1 MSVKNSRQEAYE
13 MSQMMQN
20 FLRQNSQLPQGV
32 PQSFA
37 MEQLRRDLD
46 GYRTNAPRIHSPGWA
61 AEFDPAE
68 QARMEAAFQAP
79 KSGGFVPAGFTP
91 AEFQRF
97 QQMERTSTG
106 RVGSPTPQT
115 PLGMNGYRRPMGMGY
130 GMNVGM
136 TGSYMGLGQRPGDPS
151 TQNFQS
157 ENVGKGKGRMTELDD
172 KNWEEQFAQMDA
184 AEQRDLYAE
193 ANAAM
198 ERELNDMD
206 RSVLSETNVMG
217 DFESIWRGIE
227 AETEAARSMID
238 DEQFGLHL
246 GDEVPLRDFDT
257 WDNFD
262 SHFHDGYR
270 DPQLGNY
277 LFEEDNPF
285 TSTTKDPFNE
295 GMKIIEE
302 GGNLSLAALAFEAAV
317 QKDPQHVQ
325 AWCQLGSAQAQ
336 NEKESP
342 AIRALEQALK
352 LDPSNLSALM
362 GLAISYTN
370 ENHDSTAY
378 RKLERWLAAKYPQ
391 IISPDDLSPESDLGF
406 TDRHTLHEKVINL
419 FIRAARLSPD
429 GEHMDP
435 DVQVGLGVLF
445 YGAEEYDKAVD
456 CFEAALASTECGT
469 TNEPHQAHLLW
480 NRLGATLANSGRSEE
495 AIAAYEKALT
505 LNPNF
510 VRARYNLGVSCINI
524 GVYPQA
530 AQHLLGALSMH
541 RVVEREGMQR
551 VKEVMGDDPA
561 NSGIDDG
568 DVERMVGMNQSTNLV
583 ETLRRVFGSM
593 GRRDLSEKVESG
605 MDIEQ
610 FRGEFDF

>member
-1 MSVKNSRQEAYE
+1 
-13 MSQMMQN
+13 
-20 FLRQNSQLPQGV
+20 
-32 PQSFA
+32 
-37 MEQLRRDLD
+37 
-46 GYRTNAPRIHSPGWA
+46 
-61 AEFDPAE
+61 
-68 QARMEAAFQAP
+68 
-79 KSGGFVPAGFTP
+79 
-91 AEFQRF
+91 
-97 QQMERTSTG
+97 
-106 RVGSPTPQT
+106 
-115 PLGMNGYRRPMGMGY
+115 
-130 GMNVGM
+130 
-136 TGSYMGLGQRPGDPS
+136 
-151 TQNFQS
+151 
-157 ENVGKGKGRMTELDD
+157 
-172 KNWEEQFAQMDA
+172 
-184 AEQRDLYAE
+184 
-193 ANAAM
+193 
-198 ERELNDMD
+198 
-206 RSVLSETNVMG
+206 
-217 DFESIWRGIE
+217 
-227 AETEAARSMID
+227 
-238 DEQFGLHL
+238 
-246 GDEVPLRDFDT
+246 
-257 WDNFD
+257 
-262 SHFHDGYR
+262 
-270 DPQLGNY
+270 
-277 LFEEDNPF
+277 
-285 TSTTKDPFNE
+285 
-295 GMKIIEE
+295 
-302 GGNLSLAALAFEAAV
+302 
-317 QKDPQHVQ
+317 
-325 AWCQLGSAQAQ
+325 
-336 NEKESP
+336 
-342 AIRALEQALK
+342 
-352 LDPSNLSALM
+352 M

>member
-1 MSVKNSRQEAYE
+1 
-13 MSQMMQN
+13 MQN
-20 FLRQNSQLPQGV
+20 FLQQNGQLPQTL
-32 PQSFA
+32 PQPFA
-37 MEQLRRDLD
+37 MEQMRRDLD
-46 GYRTNAPRIHSPGWA
+46 GYRTTSPRIQSPGWV
-61 AEFDPAE
+61 AEFDPGE
-68 QARMEAAFQAP
+68 QARLEAAFQAP
-79 KSGGFVPAGFTP
+79 KAGGFVPAGFTP
-91 AEFQRF
+91 AEFQKF
-97 QQMERTSTG
+97 HQLERI
-106 RVGSPTPQT
+106 GSPRISSPTSQS
-115 PLGMNGYRRPMGMGY
+115 PLGMNGYQRPMGVNMGY
-130 GMNVGM
+130 GMGTGIGQMRSQYAGM
-136 TGSYMGLGQRPGDPS
+136 QRR
-151 TQNFQS
+151 TS
-157 ENVGKGKGRMTELDD
+157 EQQVNGKGKGRMTELDD
-172 KNWEEQFAQMDA
+172 KDWEQQFAEMDA
-184 AEQRDLYAE
+184 AGQRDLDAE
-193 ANAAM
+193 ANAAI
-198 ERELNDMD
+198 EEELNDMD
-206 RSVLSETNVMG
+206 RSVLSETNEYG
-217 DFESIWRGIE
+217 ESVWRGIQ
-227 AETEAARSMID
+227 AETAAARSMA
-238 DEQFGLHL
+238 DEGQYGMHM
-246 GDEVPLRDFDT
+246 GDEVPINTFDN

-262 SHFHDGYR
+262 STWNDGYR

-277 LFEEDNPF
+277 LFGEDNPF
-285 TSTTKDPFNE
+285 TTSSKDPFDE
-295 GMKIIEE
+295 GLKIIRE
-302 GGNLSLAALAFEAAV
+302 GGNLSLASLAFEAAV

-352 LDPSNLSALM
+352 LDTSNLSALM

-370 ENHDSTAY
+370 EGYDSTAY
-378 RKLERWLAAKYPQ
+378 RTLERWLATKYPHVV
-391 IISPDDLSPESDLGF
+391 SLDNLTPEGEMGF
-406 TDRHTLHEKVINL
+406 TDRHILHDKVTDL
-419 FIRAARLSPD
+419 FIRAAQLSPD

-445 YGAEEYDKAVD
+445 YGDEEYSKAVD
-456 CFEAALASTECGT
+456 CFEAALASTESGT

-551 VKEVMGDDPA
+551 VKEVLGDDSA
-561 NSGIDDG
+561 NSGIGDD
-568 DVERMVGMNQSTNLV
+568 DVERLVGMNQSTNLM
-583 ETLRRVFGSM
+583 ETLRRVFSSM
-593 GRRDLSEKVESG
+593 GRRDLSEKVVFG